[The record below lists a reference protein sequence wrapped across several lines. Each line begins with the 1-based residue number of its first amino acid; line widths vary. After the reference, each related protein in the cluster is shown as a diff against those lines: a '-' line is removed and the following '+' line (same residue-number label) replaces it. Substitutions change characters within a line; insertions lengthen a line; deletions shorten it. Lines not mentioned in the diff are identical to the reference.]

1 MSNWATIVTTK
12 PKEIEVLPEKIE
24 VEKIEVENPKEYK
37 PKKSFNIFFRSGIL
51 RTEFKKYTSFEEWEY
66 QYFYHLSKLYDIL
79 ACHLSKQDFTLNC
92 RKASLQRKFNQMIFQ
107 KSSKYTLQNFELSE
121 NDQKQYDHYI
131 KCLPVN

>member
-1 MSNWATIVTTK
+1 MSNWATIVTEK
-12 PKEIEVLPEKIE
+12 PKEIEIEIEVLPEKIE
-24 VEKIEVENPKEYK
+24 VKPKEYK
-37 PKKSFNIFFRSGIL
+37 PKKTFNIFFRSGIL

-79 ACHLSKQDFTLNC
+79 ASHLEKQDFTLNC
-92 RKASLQRKFNQMIFQ
+92 RKASLQRKFNQIIFQ